1 MATPTIEV
9 TLPPV
14 PSAQFFTDKTGTLT
28 QPAQQ
33 WLINLRDKV
42 NAINAVVI
50 AISGA
55 GTPIGAFNELS
66 PLTTNG
72 DLLTYSGGTNVRLPI
87 GTNGQVLTVVSGM
100 PAWAAGGGG
109 GSPLTTKGDIYT
121 YSTVNTRLPVG
132 TDGQVLTSDSTQTTG
147 LSWTTLGTTNYDT
160 VVLSDSPVGYWKL
173 ADTSGTSAADSSTN
187 NNSGTYAG
195 GYIFLG
201 NAGPANLNSGVILNG
216 TSGIITV
223 NPIAAYNLTS
233 WSAEGWIILSSA
245 PGSINSDILVERWT
259 GGSNPISYSIGINI
273 DATAAGM
280 AQTGYYTGSAWITTK
295 GPVLQVGILYQIVG
309 TYDGTTL
316 KLYVNGSMVSSIT
329 SSSHVTSNDGL
340 IIGAGNQGSTYFFP
354 GTVSSI
360 SLYNTALSAS
370 RIKAH
375 YLAGR

>member
-1 MATPTIEV
+1 MTQVTILP
-9 TLPPV
+9 LPPV
-14 PSAQFFTDKTGTLT
+14 PSVQTFTGQGGMLT

-33 WLINLRDKV
+33 WLVELREKV
-42 NAINAVVI
+42 NQINAVVI

-55 GTPIGAFNELS
+55 GTPIGAFNALS

-72 DLLTYSGGTNVRLPI
+72 DLLTYSSGTNVRLPI
-87 GTNGQVLTVVSGM
+87 GTDGQVLTVVSGM

-109 GSPLTTKGDIYT
+109 SSPLTTKGDIYT
-121 YSTVNTRLPVG
+121 YSTVNARLPVG
-132 TDGQVLTSDSTQTTG
+132 INGQILTADSTQTTG
-147 LSWTTLGTTNYDT
+147 LSWTTPGTTNYDT

-173 ADTSGTSAADSSTN
+173 SDISGTSAADSSTN

-201 NAGPANLNSGVILNG
+201 SAGPSNLNGGVILDG

-223 NPIAAYNLTS
+223 NSIAAYNLTS

-245 PGSINSDILVERWT
+245 PGNINSYILVERWT
-259 GGSNPISYSIGINI
+259 GGSNPINYSIGVNI

-280 AQTGYYTGSAWITTK
+280 AQTGYYTGSAWVTAK

-316 KLYVNGSMVSSIT
+316 KLYVNGAMVSSIT

-340 IIGAGNQGSTYFFP
+340 IIGAGNQASTSFFP
-354 GTVSSI
+354 GTISSI

-370 RIKAH
+370 RVKAH